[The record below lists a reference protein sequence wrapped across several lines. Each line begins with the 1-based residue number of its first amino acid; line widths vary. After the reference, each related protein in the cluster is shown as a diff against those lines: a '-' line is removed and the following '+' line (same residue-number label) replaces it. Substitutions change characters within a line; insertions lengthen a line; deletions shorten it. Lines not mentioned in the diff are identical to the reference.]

1 MNKREKLLFGT
12 TALLGAALGVSLH
25 KGAKHKKQLKEIT
38 DVRCQLLEK
47 LKYQEAELLQKRGN
61 MHFIKNCLSIIK
73 SFAED
78 AEDCSNKEEYWENVS
93 RANRNTIQ
101 SLELVQPLLEHLT
114 YSTNN
119 ISSSLFDE
127 LKHLKVFMAFVK
139 IRSENNLRINYKLDD
154 SVKPYIRHNICC
166 CLLSELLENA
176 YTHSD
181 RSGTDNMISIKA
193 KVADDYLVYDVSNSI
208 SKSKKVEGS
217 RPGGM
222 GLENIRERLALFYQN
237 DFEVSSMEKNNRY
250 EFKLIVKLIK

>member
-1 MNKREKLLFGT
+1 MNKREKLLLGT
-12 TALLGAALGVSLH
+12 TALLGTALGISLH
-25 KGAKHKKQLKEIT
+25 KGAKHKKQLKEIN
-38 DVRCQLLEK
+38 DGRCQLLEK

-78 AEDCSNKEEYWENVS
+78 AEDCSDKEEYLENVS

-114 YSTNN
+114 YATNN

-139 IRSENNLRINYKLDD
+139 IRSVNNLRINYKLDD
-154 SVKPYIRHNICC
+154 NVKSYLRHSVCC
-166 CLLSELLENA
+166 CLLTELLENA
-176 YTHSD
+176 YTHSYL
-181 RSGTDNMISIKA
+181 TEADNMISIKA
-193 KVADDYLVYDVSNSI
+193 KVADDYLIYTVSNPI
-208 SKSKKVEGS
+208 YKSKRVKQS

-222 GLENIRERLALFYQN
+222 GLKNIRERLALFYQN
-237 DFEVSSMEKNNRY
+237 DFEISCEEKDNRY